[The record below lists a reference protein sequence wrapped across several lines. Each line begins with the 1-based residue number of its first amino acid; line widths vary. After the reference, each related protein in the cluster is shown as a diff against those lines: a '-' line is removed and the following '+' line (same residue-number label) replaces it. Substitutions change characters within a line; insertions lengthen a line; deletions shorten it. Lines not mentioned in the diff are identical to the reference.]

1 VKPLTMTEALESAL
15 RQGACEECFDSRA
28 AEFLIDEIDAL
39 RRLPV
44 IATCDDCAQ
53 CVAVEDDAA
62 WCEHPDA
69 NADHFMGRAV
79 DATRP
84 PPAWCPLRGA
94 Q

>member
-1 VKPLTMTEALESAL
+1 MKPLTMTEALESAL

-44 IATCDDCAQ
+44 IATCGDCMHADGMATTT
-53 CVAVEDDAA
+53 CHYVEDAPRLA
-62 WCEHPDA
+62 G
-69 NADHFMGRAV
+69 MS
-79 DATRP
+79 TSP
-84 PPAWCPLRGA
+84 PPSWCPLRGA